1 MGRKMVRELSDHDK
15 KKGTAL
21 LRAIDAFTEKRI
33 AMPAQYIRTFLL
45 VALEEGKSVGEYAVK
60 SGVSPSVM
68 SRHIL
73 DLGQFTRSREPG
85 LDLVYTKQ
93 NLANLREH
101 NVFLTEKGRTLYHK
115 LTRALED

>member
-1 MGRKMVRELSDHDK
+1 MVKELSDQERRP
-15 KKGTAL
+15 GIAL
-21 LRAIDAFTEKRI
+21 LRAIDAFTDKRI
-33 AMPAQYIRTFLL
+33 SMPAQYIRTFLI
-45 VALEEGKSVGEYAVK
+45 VALDEGKSVGDYAAK

-85 LDLVYTKQ
+85 LDLLMTKQ

-101 NVFLTEKGRTLYHK
+101 NVFLTEKGRSLYHK
-115 LTRALED
+115 VTRALEK